1 MIFFQNLDKRLQSLI
16 RVETTNLETKGQ
28 LEFLLNLLLKG
39 GDQIIDQPADDE
51 QDNDEVKKRS
61 NQIELCV
68 FISLIFFC
76 LFRKIKT
83 LWKRILILLI
93 H

>member
-1 MIFFQNLDKRLQSLI
+1 MDKRLQSLI

-39 GDQIIDQPADDE
+39 GDQIIDQTTDDE
-51 QDNDEVKKRS
+51 QDNDDVKNFRLD
-61 NQIELCV
+61 ILFERIV
-68 FISLIFFC
+68 FC
-76 LFRKIKT
+76 DDGFRKIKIS
-83 LWKRILILLI
+83 WKRISILLT